1 MTIDTT
7 LNPPRGRQ
15 VLLARSKGRTRTATA
30 ARVNTAAG
38 HVVMVV
44 LAIFCLF
51 PLYWMVVTSLRPA
64 NAIFDTVPW
73 PSSAS
78 LANYDYALKAIPI
91 VEMLGNTLFVAT
103 IVTVAQLFTGLLAA
117 YAFARWRFRFDKLIY
132 TLIALTWLVPFQVVM
147 IPNYLLVSNLG
158 LLDNLAALI
167 LPHFAAALAILLLT
181 QAMRSFPREVLEAAR
196 MDGAKSWRILWEIIM
211 PNLRGT
217 IASLAILIFI
227 STWNEYFWPLLLSR
241 TPENSV
247 IQIGIQMFMT
257 SEGTQWGPLM
267 AASTMASLPILVL
280 YVVLQRQ
287 VIQSFTKS
295 GIR

>member
-1 MTIDTT
+1 MTTDPS
-7 LNPPRGRQ
+7 LR
-15 VLLARSKGRTRTATA
+15 A
-30 ARVNTAAG
+30 ARAGMNTAAG
-38 HVVMVV
+38 HIVMVL
-44 LAIFCLF
+44 LAIFSLF
-51 PLYWMVVTSLRPA
+51 PVYWMIVTSLRPA
-64 NAIFDTVPW
+64 NAIFDTTPW
-73 PSSAS
+73 PTAPS
-78 LANYDYALKAIPI
+78 LANYDYALSAIPI
-91 VEMLGNTLFVAT
+91 IEMLGNTLLVSSVVT
-103 IVTVAQLFTGLLAA
+103 IAQLFTGLLAA
-117 YAFARWRFRFDKLIY
+117 YAFACWRFPFDKLIY

-147 IPNYLLVSNLG
+147 IPNYLLVSSLG
-158 LLDNLAALI
+158 LLDSVTALI
-167 LPHFAAALAILLLT
+167 LPHFAAALAILLLA

-196 MDGAKSWRILWEIIM
+196 MDGARSWRILWEVIA

-247 IQIGIQMFMT
+247 VQIGIQMFMT

-287 VIQSFTKS
+287 VVQSFMQS

>member
-1 MTIDTT
+1 M
-7 LNPPRGRQ
+7 
-15 VLLARSKGRTRTATA
+15 VLLA
-30 ARVNTAAG
+30 
-38 HVVMVV
+38 
-44 LAIFCLF
+44 IFSLF
-51 PLYWMVVTSLRPA
+51 PVYWMIVTSLRPA
-64 NAIFDTVPW
+64 NAIFDTALW
-73 PSSAS
+73 PTAPS
-78 LANYDYALKAIPI
+78 LDNYGYALSAIPI
-91 VEMLGNTLFVAT
+91 IEMLSNTLLVSS

-117 YAFARWRFRFDKLIY
+117 YAFACWRFPFDKLIY

-158 LLDNLAALI
+158 LLDSVTALI
-167 LPHFAAALAILLLT
+167 LPHFAAALAVLLLA

-196 MDGAKSWRILWEIIM
+196 MDGARSWRILWEVIA

-287 VIQSFTKS
+287 VVQSFMQS